1 MEHTDKEWN
10 AKLRKPFAEL
20 LEYMGAELESGLG
33 NDDERFYDHDV
44 ILGFGNRTAKIYVC
58 PETYEILE
66 KACHDVIDFV
76 DEEYPSSDPIGRLV
90 ESYDIIYTGGGIYVL
105 YGFLRDGRFICGEI
119 PDECTE
125 GGIYAFR
132 VSDDEA
138 ETLRKCMEADDYT
151 DDLITE
157 VTQRFDADGTEYFG
171 PKHPQYMLMW
181 KEILDDYAKTES
193 WDKGNAEK
201 WWEEVCNEVA
211 EA

>member
-1 MEHTDKEWN
+1 MSEQMESIMRKE
-10 AKLRKPFAEL
+10 RKQFEEL
-20 LEYMGAELESGLG
+20 LRYMDECYDKLSK
-33 NDDERFYDHDV
+33 DDDMDAIYDQD
-44 ILGFGNRTAKIYVC
+44 IFISFGNRFAHTKGCAATFNALQDAIKS
-58 PETYEILE
+58 IL
-66 KACHDVIDFV
+66 
-76 DEEYPSSDPIGRLV
+76 DEEYDEYKDEPIGRIV

-132 VSDDEA
+132 VSA
-138 ETLRKCMEADDYT
+138 EEDRKLRKCMEAEDYT
-151 DDLITE
+151 DDLIDE